1 MNTIKNYPSAKALI
15 TSLRSVGYDFE
26 HALCDIIDNSISSK
40 AKKIK
45 ILYLKNQNPIIGIS
59 DNGQGMTRKELI
71 DAMRYGSKDPSLTR
85 DKDDLGRFGMGLKS
99 ASLSQCKKLTV
110 LSLKN
115 KELFGFSWDIDHIE
129 KTDEWDLI
137 ELKEIE
143 IEKYLNYFQ
152 LKVTGTLV
160 IWENFD
166 RIESDSDL
174 NKTLDSLLDHAEK
187 YVSIIYHRFTDIE
200 ITFNNNIVKYIDP
213 LFENHPSVSRLKADS
228 IPYKKSKIDVQG
240 FIIPPKS
247 RMKKSDIQNMEI
259 IQEFGNEQGFY
270 IYRNRRLISWGDWNR
285 FAKGEELTKLAR
297 VRVDIPNT
305 LDHIWEVDIMKSKAK
320 VHISLKNRIKKH
332 ILDKM
337 NQSKSEK
344 SEIGR
349 RVFSNAKGIWIKKE
363 FDGKFSFEIDP
374 NHEIIKLYTAGA
386 DSNKIKNLLNYISN
400 QFPYQS
406 AYYYFNDNQMIDK
419 SDEGIYELLISL
431 KEYLN
436 IENEENFI
444 EKIRTMKPFD
454 SYSLEDIKI
463 LLYKRKL

>member
-1 MNTIKNYPSAKALI
+1 
-15 TSLRSVGYDFE
+15 
-26 HALCDIIDNSISSK
+26 
-40 AKKIK
+40 
-45 ILYLKNQNPIIGIS
+45 
-59 DNGQGMTRKELI
+59 
-71 DAMRYGSKDPSLTR
+71 
-85 DKDDLGRFGMGLKS
+85 
-99 ASLSQCKKLTV
+99 
-110 LSLKN
+110 
-115 KELFGFSWDIDHIE
+115 
-129 KTDEWDLI
+129 
-137 ELKEIE
+137 
-143 IEKYLNYFQ
+143 
-152 LKVTGTLV
+152 
-160 IWENFD
+160 
-166 RIESDSDL
+166 
-174 NKTLDSLLDHAEK
+174 
-187 YVSIIYHRFTDIE
+187 
-200 ITFNNNIVKYIDP
+200 
-213 LFENHPSVSRLKADS
+213 
-228 IPYKKSKIDVQG
+228 
-240 FIIPPKS
+240 
-247 RMKKSDIQNMEI
+247 MEI

-332 ILDKM
+332 ILDTM